1 LDKDRNIHVVNS
13 TEDVVPDTLLDAIGV
28 LALSHGTPDPHPTT
42 GVPHDAEPGSRIR
55 FSLCGVDLTIIETTG
70 IHHVRLTVTDIDRS
84 KAFYR
89 DVLGFEIA
97 LESPGSPADP
107 LVRTDPNQFYGGV
120 VFQTNGMLFGLRPV
134 ADPADRFDS
143 ERVGL
148 DHLSFT
154 VPSVDDLTRTAARL
168 TEAGIEHGEV
178 NTLAALGIAILS
190 FSDPDGI
197 HLELT
202 APL

>member
-1 LDKDRNIHVVNS
+1 M
-13 TEDVVPDTLLDAIGV
+13 
-28 LALSHGTPDPHPTT
+28 
-42 GVPHDAEPGSRIR
+42 
-55 FSLCGVDLTIIETTG
+55 IETTG
-70 IHHVRLTVTDIDRS
+70 THHIRLTVTDIARS
-84 KAFYR
+84 RAFYR
-89 DVLGFEIA
+89 DVLGFPIA
-97 LESPGSPADP
+97 AESPGSPDDP
-107 LVRTDPNQFYGGV
+107 EVRVDPMRLFGGV
-120 VFQTNGMLFGLRPV
+120 VFQANGMLLGLRPV

-154 VPSVDDLTRTAARL
+154 VPARDDLVAAAARL
-168 TEAGIEHGEV
+168 ADAGIEHGKITEM
-178 NTLAALGIAILS
+178 ADFGIAILS